1 VLQICSG
8 KLFSREIEFRND
20 LKGIIYTNLA
30 LIPDQI
36 IKTNVGTVT
45 ATSNSFPTNTIIYEL
60 EELVETNSVGDTIL
74 VSNAVEP
81 YILDFCSI
89 LSFAL
94 NCTASPSYTLTE
106 RLLDN
111 QFGVNTHVMPNQMVK
126 QVFDKS
132 VSCHPKDEEFLIQF
146 TQQLLGLERKT
157 YLGVMSA
164 IRTYV
169 TGMQR
174 IADDF
179 ELAYTLLVASIE
191 SLAQDFDQHEA
202 TWTDYDQSKR
212 KHIDAALNEADN
224 VLAEKVREAILH
236 NEHTSLRKRFQEFA
250 IKHINPSFYREEAVN
265 AAQPISR
272 FDLPVA
278 LNNAY
283 LARSK
288 YIHNL
293 KKLPKQLTMP
303 VEYIE
308 TCRIE
313 QKTWFTLQ
321 GLSRLTRHIIS
332 EFVMKQLTI
341 DKEPYDYSGEQTNL
355 MNLKLSDFDPQ
366 FWIWQIDFS
375 RGSGVMR
382 LEGFLFQLANCLE
395 KVPNSA
401 ITVLSD
407 LLTELQTRFDSLGSE
422 DKLAYLALNVIYN
435 SYIDE
440 PRRLKGSTEFIYR
453 HQKLFL
459 NPSPAALIINYFFQK
474 TSFWNISEHHDC
486 LNKYFKER
494 ENKLRFRCPQIFE
507 SGMIL
512 QLAERYRSSGDLVM
526 AVELIE
532 MAVENH
538 PKHTALRQFEIDFK
552 NEAQPIDGTK
562 ILFQQID

>member
-1 VLQICSG
+1 MLQICSG
-8 KLFSREIEFRND
+8 KLFSREVGFRND
-20 LKGIIYTNLA
+20 LKGIIYTNLK

-36 IKTNVGTVT
+36 IKTNLGTLS
-45 ATSNSFPTNTIIYEL
+45 ATSNAFPTNTIIYEL
-60 EELVETNSVGDTIL
+60 EELVETCPVGGTVL

-81 YILDFCSI
+81 YLLDFCSI

-111 QFGVNTHVMPNQMVK
+111 QFGVNTHVISNQVVK
-126 QVFDKS
+126 QVFDKN

-202 TWTDYDQSKR
+202 IWSDYDQIKR
-212 KHIDAALNEADN
+212 KHIDAALNEADDT
-224 VLAEKVREAILH
+224 LAEKVREAILH

-250 IKHINPSFYREEAVN
+250 ITHIKPSFYREEAEN
-265 AAQPISR
+265 ANHPITR

-283 LARSK
+283 QARSK

-293 KKLPKQLTMP
+293 KKLPKKLTIP
-303 VEYIE
+303 VEYHE
-308 TCRIE
+308 TCRVE

-332 EFVMKQLTI
+332 EFVMKQSTVA
-341 DKEPYDYSGEQTNL
+341 KEPYDYSGELTNV
-355 MNLKLSDFDPQ
+355 MNLSFSDFDPH
-366 FWIWQIDFS
+366 FWIWQKDFS
-375 RGSGVMR
+375 RGSGVIR
-382 LEGFLFQLANCLE
+382 LEGFLSQLANCLA
-395 KVPNSA
+395 KVPNSS
-401 ITVLSD
+401 ITNLSD
-407 LLTELQTRFDSLGSE
+407 LFTELQTRFDSLGNE
-422 DKLAYLALNVIYN
+422 DKLAYLALYVIYN
-435 SYIDE
+435 SYTNE
-440 PRRLKGSTEFIYR
+440 PHLLKGSKEFIYK
-453 HQKLFL
+453 HQKLLL
-459 NPSPAALIINYFFQK
+459 NPSPSAMIINYLFQK
-474 TSFWNISEHHDC
+474 TPTWSVSEHYDC
-486 LNKYFKER
+486 LTKYFKER
-494 ENKLRFRCPQIFE
+494 ENKLRFQCPQIFE

-512 QLAERYRSSGDLVM
+512 QLAERYRSSGDLAMV
-526 AVELIE
+526 VGLIE

-538 PKHTALRQFEIDFK
+538 PNHTALRQFEIDFK
-552 NEAQPIDGTK
+552 NEPQLIDGTK
-562 ILFQQID
+562 ILFQQKV